1 MTLVTGVVCE
11 PPAQRDY
18 PPEPAPPRRT
28 QDALVRHHQ
37 PQQQQQQQHQPR
49 QRNVQQQH
57 AQTAHGS
64 TAKTIRHNPADERDD
79 GGAAI
84 ARPVVD
90 EAAKRHKAARQP
102 TGGDTNELQN
112 QRRAQH
118 NTPHTHAQQ
127 HAAQGTTVRV
137 DPRDAEESRNVSS
150 ATGNEQRPADE
161 DDSATRLTP
170 TPTPSPTT
178 DSQTTPTV
186 RTQPAKNPD
195 ATPTANQR
203 SQHMPA
209 HFHRPAS
216 VAAGG
221 ASSRGSPA
229 TTVSGSQPSDAQSG
243 GRWSAVQKTPSPTKA
258 PG

>member
-1 MTLVTGVVCE
+1 MTPETSVVCE

-18 PPEPAPPRRT
+18 PPEPAPPQRA

-37 PQQQQQQQHQPR
+37 PRQQQQQKQQQQPR

-118 NTPHTHAQQ
+118 NIPHTHAQP
-127 HAAQGTTVRV
+127 HAAQSTTVRV
-137 DPRDAEESRNVSS
+137 DRRDADESRNASS

-170 TPTPSPTT
+170 TPAPSPTT
-178 DSQTTPTV
+178 DSRTTPN
-186 RTQPAKNPD
+186 RTHATSQKPRRNP
-195 ATPTANQR
+195 
-203 SQHMPA
+203 
-209 HFHRPAS
+209 
-216 VAAGG
+216 
-221 ASSRGSPA
+221 
-229 TTVSGSQPSDAQSG
+229 
-243 GRWSAVQKTPSPTKA
+243 K
-258 PG
+258 